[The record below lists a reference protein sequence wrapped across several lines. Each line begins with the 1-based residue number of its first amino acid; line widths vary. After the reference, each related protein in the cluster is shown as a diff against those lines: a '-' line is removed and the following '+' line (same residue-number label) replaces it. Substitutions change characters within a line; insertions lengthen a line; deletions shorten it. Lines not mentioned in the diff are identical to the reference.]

1 MMFYSEADKRKLG
14 VMNQYS
20 LELVFE
26 NKSVRKMFNVLV
38 SYTGILY
45 RSLLAI

>member
-1 MMFYSEADKRKLG
+1 MVEMMFYSEADKRKLG
-14 VMNQYS
+14 VMNQDS

-38 SYTGILY
+38 S
-45 RSLLAI
+45 